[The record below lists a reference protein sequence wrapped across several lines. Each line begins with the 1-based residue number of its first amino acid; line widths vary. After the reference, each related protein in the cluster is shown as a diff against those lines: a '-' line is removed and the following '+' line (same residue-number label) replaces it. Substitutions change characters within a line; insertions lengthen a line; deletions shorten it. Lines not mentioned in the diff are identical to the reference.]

1 MTMMSKAIEC
11 RVRLF
16 SLLAL
21 HFFLPYLSLRYRS
34 TFVLYLWTKFYTRN
48 YQKIL
53 RDGSNFWKVI
63 WFDERSRYI
72 CTYLLKQKLSL
83 YYFITFYI
91 LDTYYRTCGYE
102 QYPICHVHLSLDG
115 VPHSLSTLPVPCLNL
130 LVKGRRINCSVV
142 LSCGG
147 KNRGITTITVDWTKA
162 SIKFFHWAMVISV

>member
-1 MTMMSKAIEC
+1 MPLCSDDNDVKGD

-72 CTYLLKQKLSL
+72 CTY
-83 YYFITFYI
+83 TFYI
-91 LDTYYRTCGYE
+91 LDTYYIVLVDTYE

-115 VPHSLSTLPVPCLNL
+115 VPHSLSTLPVPCFNL